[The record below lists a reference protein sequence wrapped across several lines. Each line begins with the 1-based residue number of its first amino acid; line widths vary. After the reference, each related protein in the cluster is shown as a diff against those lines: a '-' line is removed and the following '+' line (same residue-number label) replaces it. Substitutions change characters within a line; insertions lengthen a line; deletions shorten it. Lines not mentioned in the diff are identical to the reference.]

1 MGAVKEQKNQIRST
15 ATAAKEKD
23 SAAQFVAK
31 FRSHYK
37 TCVTLVERFTAD
49 DPKLKD
55 FAAITQLCRASQNML
70 EQAKEARALTE
81 IYLALDEPHRDAVRR
96 IIVERFKDIAKL
108 ARASW
113 LRFCDSIEI
122 ARHSNPEIAAAQS
135 DFQPHADQ
143 FQQALREFI
152 EMSESAG

>member
-15 ATAAKEKD
+15 ATAAKGKD

-37 TCVTLVERFTAD
+37 TCVTLTERFTAD

-55 FAAITQLCRASQNML
+55 FAAITQLCRASQEML

-81 IYLALDEPHRDAVRR
+81 IYLALDEPHRDAVRP
-96 IIVERFKDIAKL
+96 IITERFKDIAKL

-113 LRFCDSIEI
+113 LRFCDSVQLGQMT
-122 ARHSNPEIAAAQS
+122 NPEIVSAQRE
-135 DFQPHADQ
+135 FQPHAEK
-143 FQQALREFI
+143 FQEALRTFI
-152 EMSESAG
+152 